1 MKYDPT
7 KHHRRSIRLKGYDY
21 HNAGA
26 YFVTICTKNREC
38 VLDDPIINAIIHNV
52 WYALPSWFP
61 TIELDEFVVMPNHT
75 HFVVWNNVG
84 TPLAGILDAGN
95 ADEGAPNMDG
105 GKPNMDGGAPNMD
118 GGAPNMDGGKPNMDG
133 GAPNMD
139 GGAPNMDGG
148 KPNMD
153 EGAPNMDGGAPNMDG
168 GAPNMDGG
176 APNMDGGKPNMDGGK
191 PNMDG
196 GKPNMDGGKP
206 NMDGGAPNMDG
217 GKPNMDGGK
226 PRPYKIPKPQKINT
240 APALGDIVG
249 AFKSLVFKVYLDW
262 IEVNDPSRRAK
273 FWQGNYYEHI
283 IHNDRELNAIRQYII
298 DNPMNWNLD
307 RDNLENIR
315 KLPPP
320 EKVEDYLEDLK
331 QLMAE
336 MDNQE

>member
-95 ADEGAPNMDG
+95 ADEGA
-105 GKPNMDGGAPNMD
+105 
-118 GGAPNMDGGKPNMDG
+118 
-133 GAPNMD
+133 
-139 GGAPNMDGG
+139 
-148 KPNMD
+148 
-153 EGAPNMDGGAPNMDG
+153 
-168 GAPNMDGG
+168 
-176 APNMDGGKPNMDGGK
+176 
-191 PNMDG
+191 
-196 GKPNMDGGKP
+196 P

>member
-105 GKPNMDGGAPNMD
+105 GK
-118 GGAPNMDGGKPNMDG
+118 
-133 GAPNMD
+133 
-139 GGAPNMDGG
+139 
-148 KPNMD
+148 
-153 EGAPNMDGGAPNMDG
+153 
-168 GAPNMDGG
+168 PNMDGG